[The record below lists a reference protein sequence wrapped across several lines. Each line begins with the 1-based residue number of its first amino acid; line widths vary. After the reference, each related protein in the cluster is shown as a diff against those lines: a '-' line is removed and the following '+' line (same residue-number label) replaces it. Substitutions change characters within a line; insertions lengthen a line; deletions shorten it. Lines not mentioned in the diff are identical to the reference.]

1 MACNHETH
9 IEREGDQIT
18 YRCGKCGQAV
28 WTCPERHRVDW
39 RSLLIA
45 LALLIAVA
53 ALVSWPIWVWLHTA

>member
-18 YRCGKCGQAV
+18 YRCGKCGEAV
-28 WTCPERHRVDW
+28 WTCPERHRIDC

-45 LALLIAVA
+45 AALLASVLALL
-53 ALVSWPIWVWLHTA
+53 SWPIVLWFQAA